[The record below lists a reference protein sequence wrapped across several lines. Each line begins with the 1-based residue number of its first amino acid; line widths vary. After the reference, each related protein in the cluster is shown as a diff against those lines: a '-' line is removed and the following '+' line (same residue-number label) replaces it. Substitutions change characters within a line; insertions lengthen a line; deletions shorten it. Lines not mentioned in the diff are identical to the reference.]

1 MPWLLFYISRG
12 ERDIFRLCDLFSG
25 LEIKFQNATAPFDL
39 QYKNFTNTCAP
50 PAVTCSAK
58 CSIIMHSPSNTAP
71 LLSSQHR
78 PDYRNPN
85 AATTSSSPYFTG
97 RYYWFALT
105 LLVLLFV
112 ADNVLVVVLFD
123 TFGERYA
130 QYINQGTA
138 FVYIVWSS
146 IILLARRFRRPN
158 IYSTPNPPTP
168 TDTDKKTIPPPWILI
183 GIGLF
188 NGSGNFLM
196 AIAQPHTPGLTQ
208 TLLNLL
214 GIPLV
219 LLLSSLFLNKVS
231 TTKEWCGAGL
241 IVLGTCVSG
250 LRTLLESDHV
260 PSVTNHTTSTPSSSS
275 SSSSLLSPSSATSS
289 PAIVAYV
296 GSVLLYASAQ
306 LFLSGEKIWEEW
318 SFTTFQ
324 KLDPM
329 VMFWYT
335 LVTQFML
342 GWFLYPLQTLP
353 AFGNITLANIPS
365 VIGNGV
371 LCTFGQNTGH
381 TNPCG
386 PFNAIIFF
394 VYCSVDFWCYFF
406 GLWVIQK
413 GGANLMVV
421 TIAIALPL
429 QQLVL
434 CMKILLGKYSELF
447 FWGDSVALVFV
458 LLGFLLYQSAQ
469 PNQTNNNT
477 ASHQARLD
485 AHTLVDHAKEKALV
499 AQTHLNASRQ
509 RRRSSANSVVRSVLS
524 CEQCERL
531 ERGMCDDCRR
541 LFKSN
546 EWLGLHPE
554 WKAKQA
560 REEKEK
566 KEEKEEREQKKS
578 SAV

>member
-1 MPWLLFYISRG
+1 MPQPPS
-12 ERDIFRLCDLFSG
+12 
-25 LEIKFQNATAPFDL
+25 T
-39 QYKNFTNTCAP
+39 YKNFTNTCAP

-58 CSIIMHSPSNTAP
+58 CSIIMHSPSNNAP

-78 PDYRNPN
+78 PGYRNPN

-168 TDTDKKTIPPPWILI
+168 TDDTDKKTIPPPWILI

-275 SSSSLLSPSSATSS
+275 SSSSSSSLLSPSPSPSSATSS